1 MNNLSIT
8 PGSNNVGAYIND
20 TDLKN
25 LDQSKTNEIKDTLNQ
40 FGVIFIKEQNL
51 DPMSYQNFAKSI
63 GQPVVYPRLKGLDE
77 KFPFINVI
85 ERKPNDKNLSFG
97 SSWLHQDT
105 SYLTNDRPRY
115 TMLMGIEIPNGQ
127 GNTIFSSGFNAYEK
141 LSSEIKDKI
150 KDATGI
156 FSSAGP
162 ISVTRLEREK
172 EMGIKSSKNM
182 EAEHPIVKSVN
193 GKKTLYVSPGH
204 LIKIKNVKEEDADY
218 LKNYLIEH
226 VNKKEFIFSYEWSK
240 GDICLW
246 DNLSILHMA
255 SEIKNCKRIMHR
267 ITIK

>member
-1 MNNLSIT
+1 MNNIFIN
-8 PGSNNVGAYIND
+8 PGKNGVGAYIKN
-20 TDLKN
+20 TNLKQ
-25 LDQSKTNEIKDTLNQ
+25 LDKNQINKIKDTLNQ

-51 DPMSYQNFAKSI
+51 DPESYQNFAKSI
-63 GQPVVYPRLKGLDE
+63 GQPVIYPRLKGLDE
-77 KFPFINVI
+77 KYPFINVI
-85 ERKPNDKNLSFG
+85 ERKPGDKNLSFG

-105 SYLTNDRPRY
+105 SYLADDRPRY
-115 TMLMGIEIPNGQ
+115 TMLMGKEIPIGQ

-141 LSSEIKDKI
+141 LPNNIKNKI
-150 KDATGI
+150 KNATGI

-172 EMGIKSSKNM
+172 EMGIKSSESM
-182 EAEHPIVKSVN
+182 EAEHPIVKTVK

-204 LIKIKNVKEEDADY
+204 LMRIKNVNEQDADY
-218 LKNYLIEH
+218 LMNYLIEH
-226 VNKKEFIFSYEWSK
+226 VNKAKFIFSYEWSK

-255 SEIKNCKRIMHR
+255 SEIKNCKRVMHR